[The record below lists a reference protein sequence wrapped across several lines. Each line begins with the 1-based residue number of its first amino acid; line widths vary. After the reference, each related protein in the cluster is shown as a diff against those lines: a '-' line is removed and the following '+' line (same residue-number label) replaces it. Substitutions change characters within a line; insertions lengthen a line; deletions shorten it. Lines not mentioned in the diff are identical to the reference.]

1 MPQPRAGN
9 KVARLGSLP
18 ARAQDRNV
26 VALLP
31 SQPLTAPA
39 APQPYPHLH
48 PQGSNA
54 EKESRGREVTKTA
67 EQGPPTQTPHPHP
80 PKTEPAHLPSATESR
95 GGTGYQPPPAPG
107 AAEISPVSPPGG
119 LWSRLGLQSES
130 RSRGCC
136 SHRPPVAH
144 MGGRW
149 PGSETIKSCTSAS
162 VTKTSPGD
170 RCGARGPTEGRARAA
185 AGPRAGSSAGG
196 TAPPGSTGGGSPSPK
211 PSPPL
216 LSGVPARQGARG
228 GLGGASRS
236 AGGRTRAPRID
247 ARPLGQRSIASPE
260 PGRQPRYQLLSEVE
274 KGPIDRYQ

>member
-1 MPQPRAGN
+1 MPEPCAGN

-48 PQGSNA
+48 PRGSNA

-170 RCGARGPTEGRARAA
+170 RCGARGP
-185 AGPRAGSSAGG
+185 
-196 TAPPGSTGGGSPSPK
+196 STGGS
-211 PSPPL
+211 
-216 LSGVPARQGARG
+216 
-228 GLGGASRS
+228 GASSREQRRGHGTPGEH
-236 AGGRTRAPRID
+236 GGRLPLSQTLAPRCSQVS
-247 ARPLGQRSIASPE
+247 RLGRGLVVASEGPQGRRE
-260 PGRQPRYQLLSEVE
+260 GGRGPRGSMPGRWGSGQ
-274 KGPIDRYQ
+274 